1 MTKQIY
7 VISLLRHIDDV
18 AVDTLYLHTYDTL
31 EEYTKV
37 SDKLI
42 KTFENLGLLVNAYGK
57 PDKNYK
63 VFRLYI
69 EIK

>member
-1 MTKQIY
+1 MKNQIY
-7 VISLLRHIDDV
+7 VITLLRHIDEN

-42 KTFENLGLLVNAYGK
+42 KTFENIKKRTVI
-57 PDKNYK
+57 D
-63 VFRLYI
+63 YI
-69 EIK
+69 SAEQKSI